1 MARKCILSCILS
13 CILITNVHAS
23 GFEAQIPQA
32 AQAIVTGVAVAV
44 GVATKIIR
52 PVDPQKDLPEIIIQ
66 EQPQSILQ
74 ESISEQASQLYK
86 QSILD
91 ALSKPDASYKQ
102 IPQKSTLQNIVLKQ
116 AQPTPIPSP
125 PVEIQ
130 PQPVLLPKVRTTKA
144 ALHAAQ
150 KLQPQKQTVE
160 IQHGKEPVKA
170 IQQNIPVPQKQIS
183 QQSSQN
189 LQHTPVSFE
198 FNE

>member
-74 ESISEQASQLYK
+74 ESI
-86 QSILD
+86 
-91 ALSKPDASYKQ
+91 
-102 IPQKSTLQNIVLKQ
+102 
-116 AQPTPIPSP
+116 
-125 PVEIQ
+125 
-130 PQPVLLPKVRTTKA
+130 
-144 ALHAAQ
+144 
-150 KLQPQKQTVE
+150 
-160 IQHGKEPVKA
+160 
-170 IQQNIPVPQKQIS
+170 
-183 QQSSQN
+183 
-189 LQHTPVSFE
+189 
-198 FNE
+198 